1 MFPLTSAINQET
13 SGPLGS
19 AASAPERSRAATSS
33 SDNVATQP
41 AQSAAAI
48 QPSGQGAM
56 RLALAELGDAASNLS
71 QPDTWRRMQV
81 APASTPA
88 MSVSAPAGKAGV
100 YSVAID
106 RLATG
111 QQVSSGTFSS
121 FSTVV
126 GIGTLDIQMGSWNG
140 SMSTFSTNP
149 NWPKASVVL
158 GPKDTSLDVI
168 RDRINAAGVGVVAT
182 VVSDATGSRLV
193 LRSTGTG
200 AANGFKVEATA
211 DPSADPAMAEIMAS
225 LNFNP
230 GSGQA
235 SMALQQA
242 AQDGQLRI
250 DDRAIQSASNLVADA
265 ASGLDI
271 TMMSPTVA
279 PQVLAVRPD
288 AEAVTRNV
296 STLVDR
302 FNQVTGGLNTPV
314 AAPTLRNLQEQ
325 VRVQQPELAAQ
336 GIAVDARGRLQL
348 DEGRLRQAL
357 LEAPAAAEQVL
368 GDAGLGGALVRALKV
383 DGEALSRPRA
393 MQGYAPTSNNIAAD
407 KLPTGSVVSIEA

>member
-1 MFPLTSAINQET
+1 MFPLTSAITQET
-13 SGPLGS
+13 AGPLGS
-19 AASAPERSRAATSS
+19 AASAPERSRPPTTNSDSTAAQ
-33 SDNVATQP
+33 A
-41 AQSAAAI
+41 AQGAVAI
-48 QPSGQGAM
+48 QTSGQGAM

-71 QPDTWRRMQV
+71 QSDTWRRTQV
-81 APASTPA
+81 APSSTPA
-88 MSVSAPAGKAGV
+88 MAVSAPAGKAGV

-106 RLATG
+106 RIATG
-111 QQVSSGTFSS
+111 QQVSSATFSS

-140 SMSTFSTNP
+140 SMSTFATNP

-200 AANGFKVEATA
+200 AANGFKVEGV
-211 DPSADPAMAEIMAS
+211 ADPAADPRMAEVMAA

-230 GSGQA
+230 AGGQVG
-235 SMALQQA
+235 MALQQA
-242 AQDGQLRI
+242 AQDGQLRV
-250 DDRAIQSASNLVADA
+250 DDRTIQTPSNLVSDPV
-265 ASGLDI
+265 SGLDI
-271 TMMSPTVA
+271 TMMSPTA
-279 PQVLAVRPD
+279 TPQVLAVQPD
-288 AEAVTRNV
+288 MEAVSRNV

-325 VRVQQPELAAQ
+325 VRIQQPELAAQ
-336 GIAVDARGRLQL
+336 GIAIDARGQLQVNG
-348 DEGRLRQAL
+348 DQLRQAL
-357 LEAPAAAEQVL
+357 LTAPQAAEQVL
-368 GDAGLGGALVRALKV
+368 GESGLGGAFKRALNANDDAPK
-383 DGEALSRPRA
+383 RPRL
-393 MQGYAPTSNNIAAD
+393 MQEY
-407 KLPTGSVVSIEA
+407 LPATGSVVSIEA